1 MFIVAITGMKQNNA
15 CDKDKC
21 RDNAMLVIGIT
32 GGVGAGKSS
41 VLQYME
47 ENYRCRV
54 VLADDVGNQVKLPG
68 EICYNRLVELL
79 GRDILDK
86 NGYIDKT
93 RMAEMIF
100 SDKELLLKV
109 NAIIHPAVKDY
120 ILAEIQK
127 ENEKKQCD
135 FFFVEAALL
144 IECGYA
150 AHVDELWYIYASE
163 EVRRARLKASRFYS
177 DEKISAIM
185 QGQLAEEEFRKAC
198 AVVIDNSS
206 DFNDTKKQIDKI
218 LGDRLW
224 KVQENFLD
232 N

>member
-1 MFIVAITGMKQNNA
+1 MW
-15 CDKDKC
+15 
-21 RDNAMLVIGIT
+21 VIGIT

-41 VLQYME
+41 VLNYIE
-47 ENYRCRV
+47 EKCNCRI
-54 VLADDVGNQVKLPG
+54 VLADDVGNKVKLPG

-79 GRDILDK
+79 GRGILDE
-86 NGYIDKT
+86 NGYINKIE
-93 RMAEMIF
+93 MAEAIF
-100 SDKELLLKV
+100 SDNDLLLKV
-109 NAIIHPAVKDY
+109 NAIIHPAVEDY
-120 ILAEIQK
+120 ILNEIRK
-127 ENEKKQCD
+127 EKQIGRLD

-144 IECGYA
+144 IECGYG

-198 AVVIDNSS
+198 AVVIDNSG
-206 DFNDTKKQIDKI
+206 DMEDTKKQIDKL

-224 KVQENFLD
+224 KVQENFPD